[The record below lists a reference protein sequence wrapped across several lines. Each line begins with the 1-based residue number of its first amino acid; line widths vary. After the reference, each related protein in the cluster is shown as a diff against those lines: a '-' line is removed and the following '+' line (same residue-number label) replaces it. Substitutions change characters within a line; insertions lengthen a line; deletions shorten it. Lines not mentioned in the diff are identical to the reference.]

1 MPQVASIV
9 PTAPKPATKS
19 EAPALRNS
27 SKDWLVDVKAMYDI
41 DILLAFLTA
50 SGEFKGI
57 SF

>member
-1 MPQVASIV
+1 MASIV

-41 DILLAFLTA
+41 DILLAFLIA
-50 SGEFKGI
+50 SGEFKGM